1 MAPDLSADPD
11 SDSDT
16 TAANG
21 PAPSSSAPPPLSPL
35 SPLTQP
41 PGVLRL
47 PGPAEQLARR
57 AGRLPWWAII
67 LVTGLV
73 LAFFGIITTPLY
85 HDALTYVTNNPAFV
99 TGDFQRVTYRVT
111 QDGQV
116 QTVAGM
122 ITAQDA
128 QSITIRIIDAA
139 DTTVPRA
146 VVGTVTK
153 NGDQVLLIVPARP
166 VSGVFYTES
175 ATEYQIEQPDGSI
188 IAVKKIDVRP
198 TEQRTPANCNADIHG
213 SCQIA
218 VTVPASQVSGR
229 LISESV
235 SEYVVET
242 TAPQLV
248 TIPRTAISLVISEN
262 PGQCA
267 LNNLASCQSGIFLTI
282 FLTLVSYSL
291 ALLIGLIIAL
301 MRISSRAVAR
311 NVAILY
317 IEIVRGIP
325 ILVIL
330 LIFYFAIGP
339 YIRDTFHIPMPEATR
354 AILGLSFAY
363 GAFLAEIFR
372 AGIQSINRGQ
382 MEAARSLGMTYFQ
395 AMRNVIL
402 PQAIRVVLP
411 PLGNDFIAMLKDTS
425 LVAAISQH
433 ELTYLA
439 IQFESERLK
448 AFEPFLTIAALYL
461 VMTLLLSFL
470 VRVIESRTRLPGL
483 L

>member
-1 MAPDLSADPD
+1 MASESESQKPPDQSAL
-11 SDSDT
+11 
-16 TAANG
+16 
-21 PAPSSSAPPPLSPL
+21 PPTPLL
-35 SPLTQP
+35 QP
-41 PGVLRL
+41 PGLVQL
-47 PGPAEQLARR
+47 PSPLERLARR
-57 AGRLPWWAII
+57 AARLPWWAII
-67 LVTGLV
+67 LIGGLI

-99 TGDFQRVTYRVT
+99 TGDFQRVTYRIT

-122 ITAQDA
+122 ITAQDDK
-128 QSITIRIIDAA
+128 SITIRIIDAV
-139 DTTVPRA
+139 DTTVARSSIDS
-146 VVGTVTK
+146 VKTT
-153 NGDQVLLIVPARP
+153 GDQVVLSVLAKP

-175 ATEYQIEQPDGSI
+175 ATQYQIQLTDGTIVS
-188 IAVKKIDVRP
+188 VKKLDVRP
-198 TEQRTPANCNADIHG
+198 TEQRTPANCTADIHG

-218 VTVPASQVSGR
+218 VTVPATQYTGKLVSQSD
-229 LISESV
+229 SA
-235 SEYVVET
+235 YVVET
-242 TAPQLV
+242 VAPQFV

-267 LNNLASCQSGIFLTI
+267 LNNISSCQSGIFLTI
-282 FLTLVSYSL
+282 FMTLVSYSL
-291 ALLIGLIIAL
+291 ALVIGLIIAL
-301 MRISSRAVAR
+301 MRISSNQIAR
-311 NVAILY
+311 NFAILY

-339 YIRDTFHIPMPEATR
+339 WIRDNLNIPMPETTR
-354 AILGLSFAY
+354 AMLGLAFAY

-395 AMRNVIL
+395 AMRSVIL

-461 VMTLLLSFL
+461 VMTLMLSFL
-470 VRVIESRTRLPGL
+470 VRIIENRTRLPGL
-483 L
+483 M